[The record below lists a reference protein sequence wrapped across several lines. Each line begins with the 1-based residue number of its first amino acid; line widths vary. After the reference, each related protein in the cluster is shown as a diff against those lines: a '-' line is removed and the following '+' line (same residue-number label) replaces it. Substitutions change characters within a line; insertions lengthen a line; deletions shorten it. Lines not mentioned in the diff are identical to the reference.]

1 MGESGLVGHIERG
14 ACRLQRLCIELRIV
28 FYNTLLLAFHGC
40 FLFRLRFTGGGG
52 GFYLPGQFGG
62 TIT

>member
-1 MGESGLVGHIERG
+1 M
-14 ACRLQRLCIELRIV
+14 CIELRIV

-40 FLFRLRFTGGGG
+40 FLFRLRLPGGGG